1 MAAPVNGERL
11 GNAFFNVT
19 DTHARHAVGK
29 AIRLITYC
37 RAWLVVL
44 TTTGICKLYAEVA
57 ILRRGGGFFMNLRH
71 P

>member
-1 MAAPVNGERL
+1 MAAQANGERS
-11 GNAFFNVT
+11 GSAFFSVT

-29 AIRLITYC
+29 AIRLITYF

-57 ILRRGGGFFMNLRH
+57 ILRRGGGFLVNRGH